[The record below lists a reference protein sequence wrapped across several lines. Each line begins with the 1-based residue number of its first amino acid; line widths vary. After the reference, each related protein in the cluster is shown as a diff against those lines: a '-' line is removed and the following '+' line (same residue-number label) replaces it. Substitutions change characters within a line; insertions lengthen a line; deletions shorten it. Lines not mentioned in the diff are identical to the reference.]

1 MGRRKQPDRQ
11 VKKKLE
17 IEMPEDLNITKRKRK
32 LEEARVEAKFKMA
45 TLAPRKQPDRQA
57 KKKRKIE
64 IPDDLDVKKRKL
76 KLEVEEPGVEEK
88 FKMATLAPRKQ
99 PDRKVKKKG
108 KIEIP
113 VRNFVIEGVACQP
126 PSS

>member
-11 VKKKLE
+11 VKKKVE
-17 IEMPEDLNITKRKRK
+17 IEMPENLDITKKNRK
-32 LEEARVEAKFKMA
+32 LEEPGVEAKFKMA
-45 TLAPRKQPDRQA
+45 TLAPRKQPDRQ
-57 KKKRKIE
+57 
-64 IPDDLDVKKRKL
+64 VKKR
-76 KLEVEEPGVEEK
+76 
-88 FKMATLAPRKQ
+88 
-99 PDRKVKKKG
+99 G

>member
-11 VKKKLE
+11 VKKKVE
-17 IEMPEDLNITKRKRK
+17 IEMPENLDITKKNRK
-32 LEEARVEAKFKMA
+32 LEEPGVEAKFKMA
-45 TLAPRKQPDRQA
+45 TLAPRKQPDRQ
-57 KKKRKIE
+57 
-64 IPDDLDVKKRKL
+64 
-76 KLEVEEPGVEEK
+76 
-88 FKMATLAPRKQ
+88 
-99 PDRKVKKKG
+99 VKKKG